1 MVSLTLLAKIDA
13 WEIRGILTERVGI
26 TMNRPSKK
34 VSHTSRVAKSALGV
48 ATLAMATGGVLASAA
63 GASTLSSAPTHAKTT
78 CAIAGDE
85 CSMAI
90 AYANAH
96 DGGGARVLS
105 VEADTETYG
114 GAQHRVF
121 DIRMQANG
129 GVYVVHVLRNDNAPY
144 SDAVSQKRA
153 ENQNPSVGLTNTPSS
168 NTGGSSIDKSP
179 GVSTG
184 TNVHVP
190 SSSQSSQQITASQ
203 AAIDATNFATGRG
216 YQVLGVKKERLNSK
230 GQKDYYQVK
239 LQLGQNGRS
248 HGTMNIWIDATSPAG
263 TVTAAS
269 GSGLRYR
276 DLNLALPTIV
286 QANALAATGGKGSVY
301 KTSGL
306 QGGKWSWYWVF
317 VRSGSTKYKVGVDA
331 FTGLVTQVRQN

>member
-1 MVSLTLLAKIDA
+1 
-13 WEIRGILTERVGI
+13 
-26 TMNRPSKK
+26 MNRPSKN
-34 VSHTSRVAKSALGV
+34 VSHTSGVAKSALGV
-48 ATLAMATGGVLASAA
+48 ATLAMATGGVLVSASSASA
-63 GASTLSSAPTHAKTT
+63 LSSAPAHAKTT

-85 CSMAI
+85 CNIAI

-96 DGGGARVLS
+96 DGGGARALS

-114 GAQHRVF
+114 GARHRVF
-121 DIRMQANG
+121 DIRMQTNS
-129 GVYVVHVLRNDNAPY
+129 GVFVVHVLRNDNVPY
-144 SDAVSQKRA
+144 SDGVWQKRA
-153 ENQNPSVGLTNTPSS
+153 ENQNPNVGSTSAPSS
-168 NTGGSSIDKSP
+168 NAGGSSIDESP

-184 TNVHVP
+184 TDVHVP
-190 SSSQSSQQITASQ
+190 SLSQSSQQIIASQ
-203 AAIDATNFATGRG
+203 AAIDATDFATGRG

-239 LQLGQNGRS
+239 LQLGQNGRK
-248 HGTMNIWIDATSPAG
+248 HGTMNVWIDATSPAG
-263 TVTAAS
+263 IVTAAS
-269 GSGLRYR
+269 GGGLRYR
-276 DLNLALPTIV
+276 DLNLASPTIV

-317 VRSGSTKYKVGVDA
+317 VRNGSTKYKVGVDA